1 MELNELISRTAT
13 VIDTAARVKEVLLS
27 SGLQEVGDVSGKDE
41 TASVSVSSEK
51 ANQLLESLV
60 SSKSDTKFSKIVA
73 AATKIADATGAMKL
87 AKNTVFDIASMSDEA
102 VTRIKVAYQVAN
114 GEIDIEDAADK
125 LIDRA
130 AARLITVAEAF
141 IDKKLP
147 IAVDAMSRE
156 MVKAFPQTA
165 PLIPIIKNT
174 VAIIQPKLKELA
186 QKGISAVAKHAKNV
200 APKVIDWAKN
210 KVSSFAKSFA
220 LKFA

>member
-1 MELNELISRTAT
+1 MEFNELISKTAT
-13 VIDTAARVKEVLLS
+13 VIDTAARVKEVILS
-27 SGLQEVGDVSGKDE
+27 SELQEVGDAAGEDE
-41 TASVSVSSEK
+41 VASISVNSEK

-60 SSKSDTKFSKIVA
+60 SSKSDTKLSKIVA

-87 AKNTVFDIASMSDEA
+87 AKNTVFDIASMSDET

-130 AARLITVAEAF
+130 ATRLITISEVV
-141 IDKKLP
+141 INKGLSM
-147 IAVDAMSRE
+147 AVNTLSK
-156 MVKAFPQTA
+156 VLVSAFPQTA
-165 PLIPIIKNT
+165 PLVPIIKTT
-174 VAIIQPKLKELA
+174 VAILQPKLKEIA

-200 APKVIDWAKN
+200 AHKVISWAKN
-210 KVSSFAKSFA
+210 KVPSFAKSIA

>member
-1 MELNELISRTAT
+1 MEFNELISKTAT
-13 VIDTAARVKEVLLS
+13 VIDTAARVKEVILS
-27 SGLQEVGDVSGKDE
+27 SELQEVWDAAGKDE
-41 TASVSVSSEK
+41 VASISVNSEK

-60 SSKSDTKFSKIVA
+60 SSKSDTKLSKIVA

-87 AKNTVFDIASMSDEA
+87 AKNTVFDIASMSDET

-130 AARLITVAEAF
+130 ATRLITISEVV
-141 IDKKLP
+141 INKGLSM
-147 IAVDAMSRE
+147 AVNTLSK
-156 MVKAFPQTA
+156 VLVSAFPQTA
-165 PLIPIIKNT
+165 PLVPIIKTT
-174 VAIIQPKLKELA
+174 VAILQPKLKEIA

-200 APKVIDWAKN
+200 AHKVIGWAKN
-210 KVSSFAKSFA
+210 KVPSFAKSIA